1 MFMTKRLNIY
11 FLIILM
17 CLLAING
24 AAQAANPDY
33 MIKPKILYV
42 IDGDTIKIHTNERPV
57 SVRLTGIDCYETSV
71 NGHIRYQQN
80 KGLSDEQI
88 IEKGLKAKDEL
99 IKILRSN
106 KNIYL
111 ELTGIDKKWGRFV
124 GILYYKN
131 PKGKYV
137 SINDRMLKTGYCP
150 QYIFKPYDEYIKYKR

>member
-1 MFMTKRLNIY
+1 MIFKLFMTKKLNSY
-11 FLIILM
+11 FTFILICFLSIR
-17 CLLAING
+17 I
-24 AAQAANPDY
+24 AAYAANPNY

-111 ELTGIDKKWGRFV
+111 ELTEIGRAHV
-124 GILYYKN
+124 
-131 PKGKYV
+131 
-137 SINDRMLKTGYCP
+137 
-150 QYIFKPYDEYIKYKR
+150 